1 MSIQRKQN
9 TQTKATERMITFL
22 HAWLTFFIFHL
33 PHLVMAFNL
42 SFASITHHS
51 FTDSKSSI
59 FHSNNCE
66 NLNHAFITT
75 DDTTSKHLAY
85 RIRTVVIDAGHG
97 GKDPGCIGAQ
107 TQEKHIVLA
116 ISKRLKALF
125 QEKYPHIKVIL
136 TREDDVFIPL
146 HERAAIANRNN
157 ADLFISVH
165 CNAISKYFATQGSE
179 TYVLGLHRA
188 DENLEVAKRENA
200 SILLEENYEKTYD
213 GFDPNSDEGHI
224 LLSMYQNAFL
234 EQSILFASQVERRFE
249 EVGRKSRGVKQAG
262 FLVLRE
268 TTMPSVLVE
277 AGFLTNRTEEAFL
290 ASLEGQEMMT
300 LAIFT
305 AFKDYKDYIEEG
317 ILPKIIPKPDAEK
330 IEITTTKSNTNLSVP
345 TYNIPE
351 TKVETSTKTI
361 YYDPSK
367 PVNANDLDASASE
380 VWAAKIEPLEV
391 AVPLSNKQK
400 PMAETTQPAIYNTKQ
415 ETSNLDSYVQF
426 RVQLAAA
433 KQPLNMKEEKWRN
446 LPYIVDAVW
455 EDGMHKYQIRNIT
468 SFDEADHIKTDLLKK
483 GFAGI
488 FIIAYQGSERIS
500 IQEANKILKM
510 NAK

>member
-1 MSIQRKQN
+1 
-9 TQTKATERMITFL
+9 MITFS
-22 HAWLTFFIFHL
+22 HAWLTFFVCYL
-33 PHLVMAFNL
+33 PQVVMAFNL
-42 SFASITHHS
+42 SFASTSSCTYI
-51 FTDSKSSI
+51 DGKSSI
-59 FHSNNCE
+59 FHSNNYE
-66 NLNHAFITT
+66 KLNNAFVAAN
-75 DDTTSKHLAY
+75 DTTLNQPAY
-85 RIRTVVIDAGHG
+85 RIRTVVIDPGHG
-97 GKDPGCIGAQ
+97 GKDPGCIGAYN
-107 TQEKHIVLA
+107 QEKHIVLA
-116 ISKRLKALF
+116 ISKRLKTLF

-136 TREDDVFIPL
+136 TREEDVFIPL
-146 HERAAIANRNN
+146 NQRAAIANRNN
-157 ADLFISVH
+157 ADLFISIH
-165 CNAISKYFATQGSE
+165 CNAISKYFTTQGSE

-290 ASLEGQEMMT
+290 ASFEGQEMMT
-300 LAIFT
+300 LSIFN
-305 AFKDYKDYIEEG
+305 AFKDYKDFLEEG
-317 ILPKIIPKPDAEK
+317 IVPKVTPKPR
-330 IEITTTKSNTNLSVP
+330 IEPKETVATKTDNNLSLP
-345 TYNIPE
+345 TYNVPE
-351 TKVETSTKTI
+351 PQVETTTKTI

-367 PVNANDLDASASE
+367 PVNASDLDAGASA
-380 VWAAKIEPLEV
+380 VWTAKIEPLEV
-391 AVPLSNKQK
+391 AVPVNNKQK
-400 PMAETTQPAIYNTKQ
+400 PVAEKTQTQIQNTSNVNR
-415 ETSNLDSYVQF
+415 ESSNLDAYVQF

-433 KQPLNMKEEKWRN
+433 KQPLNMKEEKWKN
-446 LPYIVDAVW
+446 LPYIVDTAW

-468 SFDEADHIKTDLLKK
+468 NFNEAEHIRADLLKK
-483 GFAGI
+483 GFAGT

-500 IQEANKILKM
+500 VQEANKLLSRM
-510 NAK
+510 VGH

>member
-1 MSIQRKQN
+1 M
-9 TQTKATERMITFL
+9 TTFL
-22 HAWLTFFIFHL
+22 HAWLTFFVFYL
-33 PHLVMAFNL
+33 PHVVVAFNL
-42 SFASITHHS
+42 SFASTTSYAH
-51 FTDSKSSI
+51 TKGKSSI
-59 FHSNNCE
+59 FHSNNYE
-66 NLNHAFITT
+66 NLNNAFIAVS
-75 DDTTSKHLAY
+75 DTTSKRAAY
-85 RIRTVVIDAGHG
+85 RIRTVVIDPGHG
-97 GKDPGCIGAQ
+97 GKDPGCVGAYN
-107 TQEKHIVLA
+107 QEKHIVLA
-116 ISKRLKALF
+116 ISKRLKTLF

-188 DENLEVAKRENA
+188 DENLAVAKRENA
-200 SILLEENYEKTYD
+200 SIFFEENYEKTYD

-234 EQSILFASQVERRFE
+234 EQSILFAAQVERRFE

-268 TTMPSVLVE
+268 TTMPSVLLE

-290 ASLEGQEMMT
+290 ASLEGQEVMT
-300 LAIFT
+300 LAIFN
-305 AFKDYKDYIEEG
+305 AFKDYKDFLEEG
-317 ILPKIIPKPDAEK
+317 ILPKITPKPSVEK
-330 IEITTTKSNTNLSVP
+330 IEVVASKMENNLSLP
-345 TYNIPE
+345 TYNVPE
-351 TKVETSTKTI
+351 PPVETTKTI

-367 PVNANDLDASASE
+367 PVKANDLDAGAST

-391 AVPLSNKQK
+391 AVPTDKKQK
-400 PMAETTQPAIYNTKQ
+400 TGSETTQTPTHTTHQ
-415 ETSNLDSYVQF
+415 ESSNLDAYVQF

-433 KQPLNMKEEKWRN
+433 KQPLNMKEEKWKN
-446 LPYIVDAVW
+446 LPYIVDSVW

-468 SFDEADHIKTDLLKK
+468 NFNEAEHIKADLLKK
-483 GFAGI
+483 GFAGT
-488 FIIAYQGSERIS
+488 FILAYKGSERIS
-500 IQEANKILKM
+500 VQEANKLLSRM
-510 NAK
+510 VGH